1 MRVKKITVN
10 KLFGIFDHEISLN
23 MSDRITILHGK
34 NGVGKTTVLRLING
48 FFNSKYSELRSIPF
62 EKLTIFFDNDTH
74 LVIFPTKKED
84 TIRKNIN
91 FSLLENATNKKL
103 KFFEYE
109 SKAKYLGSERNFPI
123 SMIDELIPN
132 LERIHPRRWLY
143 LPSGELLN
151 LDDIVERFSE
161 YLPPLKELQSNQPE
175 WLDNI
180 KNSICVRFIE
190 SQRLLNI
197 ADDISS
203 SKLRRLELQQKLKL
217 PSVVSYAEDLAENIQ
232 NKLAEYGKLS
242 QLLDRTFPSRVFQ
255 QPSSIQLTDDELKSK
270 LNELENKRNSLIN
283 AGLLSKD
290 KDPNFQVE
298 DNIDDSTRKL
308 LSVYVEDIE
317 NKLNIFT
324 EIAQKNEVFKR
335 IINQKFSYK
344 QINIDQEKGFIFTT
358 EKGENLSPTD
368 LSSGEQHELVMLY
381 ELLFK
386 VKPNSLILIDEP
398 ELSLHV
404 EWKIQF
410 LKDLQEITKL
420 TNIDI
425 IIATHSPSLI
435 NDRWDLTVEL
445 KR

>member
-1 MRVKKITVN
+1 MRIEKIIVN

-48 FFNSKYSELRSIPF
+48 FFNSRYSELRAIPF
-62 EKLTIFFDNDTH
+62 EKLTIFFDDHTH
-74 LVIFPTKKED
+74 LVIFPQQIEEKM
-84 TIRKNIN
+84 RKSIQ
-91 FSLLENATNKKL
+91 FSLLENTTNKNL
-103 KFFEYE
+103 QFFEYK
-109 SKAKYLGSERNFPI
+109 SKSRYLDSERKFPL
-123 SMIDELIPN
+123 SLVDELIPN
-132 LERIHPRRWLY
+132 LERIHPRLWLH
-143 LPSGELLN
+143 LPTGETLN

-161 YLPPLKELQSNQPE
+161 YLPPLKELQINQPE
-175 WLDNI
+175 WLDDIRNG
-180 KNSICVRFIE
+180 ICVRFIE

-203 SKLRRLELQQKLKL
+203 SKLRRLELKQKLKL

-242 QLLDRTFPSRVFQ
+242 QSLDRTFPSRVFQ
-255 QPSSIQLTDDELKSK
+255 KSLSTKLTDDELKSK
-270 LNELENKRNSLIN
+270 LNELENKRNGLIN
-283 AGLLSKD
+283 AGLLNKD
-290 KDPNFQVE
+290 EDPNFQVE
-298 DNIDDSTRKL
+298 DHIEDSTRKL

-317 NKLNIFT
+317 NKLNIFK
-324 EIAQKNEVFKR
+324 EIAEKIELFKK

-344 QINIDQEKGFIFTT
+344 EITIDQEKGFIFMT
-358 EKGENLSPTD
+358 ENGENLSPTD

-386 VKPNSLILIDEP
+386 VKPDSLILIDEP

-410 LKDLQEITKL
+410 LKDLEEITKL
-420 TNIDI
+420 ANIDI
-425 IIATHSPSLI
+425 MIATHSPSLI